1 MLDHR
6 SQTGINVLDLLRL
19 SAIPG
24 VGTNRL
30 RALISHFGSPT
41 AALAASPVDLARVE
55 GIEKRLASTIVH
67 FEGGGSFAEEQLS
80 LLNRANGRIVT
91 LWDEEYPEYLR
102 KIYDPPP
109 FLFVRG
115 AIEQNDRFS
124 IAIVGTRLPSQYG
137 KLAAERFAQELSEKG
152 ITIVSGLARGIDT
165 IAHCSCLKSG
175 GRTIAVIGSGI
186 DLIYPPENLRLAE
199 QIENHGAIVSECYM
213 GAAPDAGNFPRRNRL
228 VSGMT
233 LGTLI
238 VETPENGGA
247 MITASTALDQ
257 NRELFCV
264 PGNITEKNSI
274 GTNLLIRD
282 GRAKLVVTVDDIL
295 AELEP
300 ALRPILKKSSPQAP
314 VQLSIFEH
322 RLLELLGSEP
332 LHIDLLSEKSGLSMP
347 DTLVNMLGLEFKGM
361 VRQLAGK
368 MFVKL

>member
-1 MLDHR
+1 MPEQR
-6 SQTGINVLDLLRL
+6 SHTGINVLDLLRL

-30 RALISHFGSPT
+30 RALVSHFGSPT
-41 AALAASPVDLARVE
+41 AVLEASPQDLVRVE
-55 GIEKRLASTIVH
+55 GIEKRLASTIAH
-67 FEGGGSFAEEQLS
+67 FEGGEAFAEEQLS
-80 LLNRANGRIVT
+80 LLNKVNGRVVT
-91 LWDEEYPEYLR
+91 LWDDEYPEYLR

-115 AIEQNDRFS
+115 VIEPTDRYA

-137 KLAAERFAQELSEKG
+137 KLMAERFAQELSEKG

-165 IAHCSCLKSG
+165 IAHASSLRSG

-186 DLIYPPENLRLAE
+186 DIIYPPENLRLAE
-199 QIENHGAIVSECYM
+199 QIENCGALVSECYM
-213 GAAPDAGNFPRRNRL
+213 DAAPDAGNFPRRNRL

-257 NRELFCV
+257 NRELFCI
-264 PGNITEKNSI
+264 PGNITEKNCI

-282 GRAKLVVTVDDIL
+282 GRAKLVVTVDDII

-300 ALRPILKKSSPQAP
+300 ALRPILKASLPQNP
-314 VQLSIFEH
+314 IQLSMFEL
-322 RLLELLGSEP
+322 RLLELLGSET
-332 LHIDLLSEKSGLSMP
+332 LHIDTLAERSELSMP
-347 DTLVNMLGLEFKGM
+347 DTLVSLLGLEFKGM
-361 VRQLAGK
+361 VKQLAGK